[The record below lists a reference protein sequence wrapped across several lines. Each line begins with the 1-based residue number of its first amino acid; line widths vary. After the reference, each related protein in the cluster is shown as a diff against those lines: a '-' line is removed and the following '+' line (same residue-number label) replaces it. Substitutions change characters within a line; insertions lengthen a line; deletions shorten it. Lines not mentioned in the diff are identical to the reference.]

1 MCLVEKTEVPQE
13 KKKEPL
19 KAMLPLLWVLIT
31 QQKVGKHGLN
41 GKKIHQEV
49 VSISYGGIS
58 ILALDI

>member
-41 GKKIHQEV
+41 GKKIH
-49 VSISYGGIS
+49 
-58 ILALDI
+58 